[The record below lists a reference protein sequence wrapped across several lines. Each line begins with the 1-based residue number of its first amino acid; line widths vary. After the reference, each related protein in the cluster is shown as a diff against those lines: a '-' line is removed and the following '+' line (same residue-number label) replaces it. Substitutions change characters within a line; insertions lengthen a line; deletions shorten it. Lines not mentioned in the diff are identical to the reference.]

1 MDGAIKPSN
10 NTTHDPVWLHLAK
23 KKKGRIKDKQSEEEE
38 KETEYSLCVEKE
50 VRECS
55 STQLSL
61 VRVAAQCFNDFIFLP
76 RFIGA

>member
-55 STQLSL
+55 STFS
-61 VRVAAQCFNDFIFLP
+61 
-76 RFIGA
+76 GACRSTMLQ